1 MTFENGAALA
11 SAVVL
16 AGMYLQGRRVN
27 RRLRARLR
35 AHQQEVRRGR

>member
-1 MTFENGAALA
+1 MTFQDGAALG

-16 AGMYLQGRRVN
+16 AGMVVQGRRVN